1 MPACLTGFWL
11 LPLNLM
17 VATIEY
23 IEEII
28 ETLAQAYQANA
39 NTESRLGNVIELNT
53 SCGDEVMVTAD
64 LHGHRQNF
72 NAIRQIADLAN
83 HPRRHLILQEVC
95 HGGPKYPSSGGCMSH
110 MMLEDVAKLK
120 VQFPQQVHFL
130 MSNHE
135 WSELM
140 DFPILKNQEML
151 NLLFR
156 FGMQE
161 MYGPATDKVRNAY
174 LPFLRTLPLAVKVEK
189 GIWISHTLP
198 ENVDREKF
206 DARILDQEISESD
219 LEENGPLF
227 QFIWGRDFRQ
237 ANADA
242 FANFVDADVL
252 IHGHEPSETG
262 YDAPNTRQII
272 LDSHGDN
279 ATYVM
284 LPIGKQ
290 LSQQD
295 IIKRIKKIRPAA
307 SFK

>member
-1 MPACLTGFWL
+1 M
-11 LPLNLM
+11 
-17 VATIEY
+17 
-23 IEEII
+23 
-28 ETLAQAYQANA
+28 
-39 NTESRLGNVIELNT
+39 
-53 SCGDEVMVTAD
+53 
-64 LHGHRQNF
+64 
-72 NAIRQIADLAN
+72 
-83 HPRRHLILQEVC
+83 
-95 HGGPKYPSSGGCMSH
+95 
-110 MMLEDVAKLK
+110 
-120 VQFPQQVHFL
+120 
-130 MSNHE
+130 
-135 WSELM
+135 
-140 DFPILKNQEML
+140 
-151 NLLFR
+151 
-156 FGMQE
+156 
-161 MYGPATDKVRNAY
+161 
-174 LPFLRTLPLAVKVEK
+174 
-189 GIWISHTLP
+189 
-198 ENVDREKF
+198 
-206 DARILDQEISESD
+206 DQEISESD

>member
-1 MPACLTGFWL
+1 
-11 LPLNLM
+11 M

-28 ETLAQAYQANA
+28 ETFAKAHQANA
-39 NTESRLGNVIELNT
+39 ITESRLGNVIELNA
-53 SCGDEVMVTAD
+53 SLGDEVMVTAD
-64 LHGHRQNF
+64 LHGHRPNF

-95 HGGPKYPSSGGCMSH
+95 HGGPKYPSNGGCMSH

-120 VQFPQQVHFL
+120 VEFPQQVHFL

-140 DFPILKNQEML
+140 DFPILKNQQIL

-161 MYGPATDKVRNAY
+161 MYGPATDKVRSSY
-174 LPFLRTLPLAVKVEK
+174 LPFLRTLPLAVRVDK

-206 DARILDQEISESD
+206 DSKILDKEINDSD

-242 FANFVDADVL
+242 FASSIEADVL
-252 IHGHEPSETG
+252 IHGHEPT
-262 YDAPNTRQII
+262 DAGFDVPNSKQII

-279 ATYVM
+279 GSYLL

-290 LSQQD
+290 LNQQE
-295 IIKRIKKIRPAA
+295 IIKRIKKLRPAA